1 MPEKK
6 YTYIYLCTSMVE
18 LLLKISVML
27 TFHLKKREN
36 EVRKVTWN
44 VFSYPVKYSWKHKA
58 TIWCVFGLLF
68 VLQFF
73 PSNIFYFP
81 GLVFYLGFHL
91 KRKTLF
97 LVSRAS
103 LSAQPRHIPSIFAN
117 KHYGG
122 CASSHAEESSVPLKA
137 FFLNFNRTEHFLTSS
152 RM

>member
-1 MPEKK
+1 MV
-6 YTYIYLCTSMVE
+6 YIYLFVYLHGRIIIENLSNVD
-18 LLLKISVML
+18 
-27 TFHLKKREN
+27 FPFKKREN

-44 VFSYPVKYSWKHKA
+44 VFSYPVKYSWKYYA

-103 LSAQPRHIPSIFAN
+103 LSAQPRHIPSIFAD

-122 CASSHAEESSVPLKA
+122 CASSHAEESSVPLNVQCTWFCFLKS
-137 FFLNFNRTEHFLTSS
+137 FFS
-152 RM
+152 